1 MERVWFL
8 ALLRGKH
15 FQSHQGICICVCICI
30 HLAMNCPSQT
40 SALPQNSLT
49 APTSQLSHLRTTR
62 HLHFSMFFSSDHLR
76 PDGDGGG
83 GQVLGQPP
91 QLLPLHLGGLV
102 HPAGHPLH
110 PLCAGHPLQHPA
122 SQRSAAVAHFHREF
136 DSTGSTVAEGYLIVT
151 HYQLFKLYCNSFS
164 LFSVFPQSLVQSYHS
179 NRMPQDIFPPN
190 NCFNFPA
197 TTSVEPSH

>member
-1 MERVWFL
+1 
-8 ALLRGKH
+8 
-15 FQSHQGICICVCICI
+15 
-30 HLAMNCPSQT
+30 MNCPSQT

-62 HLHFSMFFSSDHLR
+62 LSSIKCIFKDHLR
-76 PDGDGGG
+76 PNGDGGG

-102 HPAGHPLH
+102 HPAGHPLQH
-110 PLCAGHPLQHPA
+110 LVAGHPLQHPA
-122 SQRSAAVAHFHREF
+122 RQRSAAVAHFHRES
-136 DSTGSTVAEGYLIVT
+136 DSTGSTEGYLIVT
-151 HYQLFKLYCNSFS
+151 HYQLIKLYCNSLPIFAYTT
-164 LFSVFPQSLVQSYHS
+164 FQSFLNHALVQSYHS
-179 NRMPQDIFPPN
+179 NRMPRDIFPPN

>member
-1 MERVWFL
+1 MERVWL
-8 ALLRGKH
+8 LTLLREEH
-15 FQSHQGICICVCICI
+15 FPSNQGICICICI
-30 HLAMNCPSQT
+30 YLSMNCPSQT

-102 HPAGHPLH
+102 HPAGHPL
-110 PLCAGHPLQHPA
+110 QHPA
-122 SQRSAAVAHFHREF
+122 RQRSAAVAHFHRES
-136 DSTGSTVAEGYLIVT
+136 DSTGSTEGYLIVT
-151 HYQLFKLYCNSFS
+151 HYQLIKLYCNSLPIFAYTT
-164 LFSVFPQSLVQSYHS
+164 FQSFLNHALVQSYHS
-179 NRMPQDIFPPN
+179 NLMPRDIFPPN

-197 TTSVEPSH
+197 TSCVEPSH